1 MPPLEPT
8 DDWFLDGLTPANAP
22 MDTDGD
28 GLPDNWEK
36 SHKLDA
42 SDPNDTQRIVLTE
55 ASAED
60 RHLGYSYLEF
70 YLNELAE
77 NLVK

>member
-1 MPPLEPT
+1 
-8 DDWFLDGLTPANAP
+8 

-42 SDPNDTQRIVLTE
+42 SDPNDAQRIVLAET
-55 ASAED
+55 SAED